1 MINDPDKNIVLRVT
15 NKDTQVAKFVQSDSN
30 GNTLTQTFALTG
42 LTLEPAG

>member
-15 NKDTQVAKFVQSDSN
+15 NKDTQVAKFVQSDN
-30 GNTLTQTFALTG
+30 DGHTLTQEFALTG